1 MKVLVNGATISEHIK
16 YRNTDEYELKKELG
30 KLENLLNH
38 LKKHRRLYFKL
49 VLIVGMMISS
59 GYINPVFAM
68 AVDVNQAIER
78 INTLGNELLRL
89 TRVIGYWT
97 VLLITSKDCIAQAVN
112 GDRKG
117 VGGAV
122 TKGVMIMAVIY
133 FLPELFSMME
143 SIVAP

>member
-1 MKVLVNGATISEHIK
+1 MIFARTYTYSFEEFRNLDLIKEVNKV
-16 YRNTDEYELKKELG
+16 
-30 KLENLLNH
+30 ENLLNH
-38 LKKHRRLYFKL
+38 IKKHKNLYRKL
-49 VLIVGMMISS
+49 VVIVCIMLIS
-59 GYINPVFAM
+59 GHLNPVAAYM
-68 AVDVNQAIER
+68 ADVDRAIDR
-78 INTLGNELLRL
+78 LDTLGNQLLKVAR
-89 TRVIGYWT
+89 TIGYWT